1 MQYTM
6 LIELMEKKSL
16 MIIVID
22 AETLEKYVRF
32 LKMREVVWVLEY
44 RA

>member
-22 AETLEKYVRF
+22 AETLEKF
-32 LKMREVVWVLEY
+32 DTLS
-44 RA
+44 